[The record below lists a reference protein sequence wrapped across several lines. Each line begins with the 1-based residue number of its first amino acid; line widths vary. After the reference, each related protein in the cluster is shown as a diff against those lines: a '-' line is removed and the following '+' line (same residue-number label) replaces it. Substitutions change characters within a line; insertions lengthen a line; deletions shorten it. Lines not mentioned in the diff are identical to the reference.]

1 MKDIKN
7 YEGIYAV
14 TEDGRVWS
22 YRSKRFLA
30 PQLAGKGYL
39 KVELY
44 KKGHKKASVF
54 VHRLV
59 AEAFIPNPDSLPEVN
74 HKDEDKT
81 NNNISNLE
89 WITRQAN
96 VAYSNSKAIRCI
108 ELNRIFN
115 SIIEAERALN
125 LCHENICKVL
135 KGKLA
140 HTGGYHF
147 EYVLER

>member
-7 YEGIYAV
+7 YEGLYAV

-22 YRSKRFLA
+22 YKNSKWLK
-30 PQLAGKGYL
+30 PLPCGQGYL

-44 KKGHKKASVF
+44 KNKKKTSFF

-59 AEAFIPNPDSLPEVN
+59 AIAFLPNPENLPDVN

-81 NNNISNLE
+81 NNDISNLE
-89 WITRQAN
+89 WMTRQAN
-96 VAYSNSKAIRCI
+96 VAYSNAKAIRCI
-108 ELNRIFN
+108 ELNKVFN
-115 SIIEAERALN
+115 SIIEAERQLKVR
-125 LCHENICKVL
+125 HENICKVL

-147 EYVLER
+147 EYV